1 MNEHLKRNWSNY
13 FQIYVFALIFFGVFF
28 LYSKH
33 DVGNDSSISDWFI
46 NYEGGFVRR
55 GLIGEL
61 ITNFSIMLSLKLRD
75 TILIFQLLFFTSYY
89 FLIILFCK
97 NLLQNRL
104 IILAIFSPIFIL
116 YPVAEIEAL
125 GRKELIIFL
134 IFLSYLLTD
143 IKNFKVQIIYKVILF
158 PISILTWEPV
168 FIFFS
173 FVFLIDLFVFQIRNF
188 DKKFFYLIASYLIS
202 IFLVILIYLNPFS
215 QENHNV
221 MRDFLNNE
229 FGEIC
234 YMSCDFVGQQ
244 SSNSFSELYQTFLVK
259 FKFIY
264 ALRYLIIILIGFFP
278 LYLLSTYSNINHKK
292 QILIISKFK
301 NLFFPFLLAF
311 LPSTVLYLVMY
322 DWARVVHISYSFS
335 LLTFLF
341 LIKEN
346 FIEFSKQ
353 NVQLNYISKLSK
365 KIFVLVFF
373 LFAFSWNPKVVM
385 PDDVASKPIYAT
397 PYKFYKYFIKDK
409 F

>member
-33 DVGNDSSISDWFI
+33 DVGNDSSISDWLI

-61 ITNFSIMLSLKLRD
+61 ITNFSIMLSFKLRD

-104 IILAIFSPIFIL
+104 IILAVFSPIFIL

-173 FVFLIDLFVFQIRNF
+173 FILLIDLFVFQIRNF

-259 FKFIY
+259 FKFTY

-353 NVQLNYISKLSK
+353 NIQLNYISKLSK
-365 KIFVLVFF
+365 KIFILVFF

-397 PYKFYKYFIKDK
+397 PYKFYKYFIRDK

>member
-61 ITNFSIMLSLKLRD
+61 ITNFSIVLSLKLRD

-188 DKKFFYLIASYLIS
+188 DKKLFYLIASYLIS

-278 LYLLSTYSNINHKK
+278 LYLLSTYSKINHKK

-365 KIFVLVFF
+365 KIFILVFF

-397 PYKFYKYFIKDK
+397 PYKFYKYFIRDK

>member
-33 DVGNDSSISDWFI
+33 DVGNDSSISDWLI

-61 ITNFSIMLSLKLRD
+61 MTNFSIMLSLKLRD

-259 FKFIY
+259 FKFTY

-278 LYLLSTYSNINHKK
+278 LYLLSTYSKINHKK
-292 QILIISKFK
+292 QILIISKCK

-335 LLTFLF
+335 LLTFLY

-365 KIFVLVFF
+365 KIFILVFF

-397 PYKFYKYFIKDK
+397 PYKFYKYYIKDR

>member
-215 QENHNV
+215 QENHNI

-259 FKFIY
+259 FKFTY
-264 ALRYLIIILIGFFP
+264 AFRYLIIILIGFFP
-278 LYLLSTYSNINHKK
+278 LYLLSTYSKINHKK

-365 KIFVLVFF
+365 KIFILVFF

>member
-215 QENHNV
+215 QENHNI

-259 FKFIY
+259 FKFTY
-264 ALRYLIIILIGFFP
+264 AFRYLIIILIGFFP
-278 LYLLSTYSNINHKK
+278 LYLLSTYSKINHKK

-365 KIFVLVFF
+365 KIFILVFF

-397 PYKFYKYFIKDK
+397 PYKFYKYFIRDK

>member
-259 FKFIY
+259 FKFTY
-264 ALRYLIIILIGFFP
+264 AFRYLIIILIGFFP
-278 LYLLSTYSNINHKK
+278 LYLLSTYSKINHKK

-335 LLTFLF
+335 LLTFLY

-346 FIEFSKQ
+346 FIELSKQ

-365 KIFVLVFF
+365 KIFILVFF

>member
-33 DVGNDSSISDWFI
+33 DVGNDSSISDWLI

-61 ITNFSIMLSLKLRD
+61 MTNFSIMLSLKLRD

-259 FKFIY
+259 FKFTY

-278 LYLLSTYSNINHKK
+278 LYLLSTYSKINHKK
-292 QILIISKFK
+292 QILIISKCK

-322 DWARVVHISYSFS
+322 DWARVIHISYTFS
-335 LLTFLF
+335 LLTFLY

-365 KIFVLVFF
+365 KIFILVFF

-397 PYKFYKYFIKDK
+397 PYKFYKYFIRDK

>member
-215 QENHNV
+215 QENHNI

-259 FKFIY
+259 FKFTY

-278 LYLLSTYSNINHKK
+278 LYLLSTYSKINHKK

-335 LLTFLF
+335 LLTFLY

-346 FIEFSKQ
+346 FIELSKQ

-365 KIFVLVFF
+365 KIFILVFF

-397 PYKFYKYFIKDK
+397 PYKFYKYFIRDK

>member
-33 DVGNDSSISDWFI
+33 DVGNDSSISDWLI

-61 ITNFSIMLSLKLRD
+61 MTNFSIMLSLKLRD

-259 FKFIY
+259 FKFTY

-278 LYLLSTYSNINHKK
+278 LYLLSTYSKINHKK
-292 QILIISKFK
+292 QILIISKCK

-335 LLTFLF
+335 LLTFLY

-365 KIFVLVFF
+365 KIFILVFF

-397 PYKFYKYFIKDK
+397 PYKFYKYFIRDK

>member
-33 DVGNDSSISDWFI
+33 DVGNDSSISDWLI

-125 GRKELIIFL
+125 GRKELIIFF

-244 SSNSFSELYQTFLVK
+244 SANSFSELYQTFLVK
-259 FKFIY
+259 FKFTY

-278 LYLLSTYSNINHKK
+278 LYLLSTYSKINHKK

-335 LLTFLF
+335 LLTFLY

-365 KIFVLVFF
+365 KIFILVFF
-373 LFAFSWNPKVVM
+373 LFAFGWNPKVVM
-385 PDDVASKPIYAT
+385 PDDVASKPIYAI
-397 PYKFYKYFIKDK
+397 PYKFYKYFIRDK